1 MKTTVKLLRELH
13 NELAPHIENIR
24 KASDLI
30 EEGYLPPTSHKAL
43 DEACHFLVHEAIPH
57 IQGEDQ
63 ILYPKL
69 TELLGEDRTST
80 LMLRDHE
87 EIANLIQQ
95 IGAVHSQIVQH
106 TIGYEQARALTRLLY
121 GVYTLIKIH
130 VAREEEIIAPLLDA
144 RLSEMQIVT
153 LFDTLENVISKISFE
168 LQAVKI

>member
-1 MKTTVKLLRELH
+1 MKTTVQYLRGLH

-24 KASDLI
+24 KASDMI
-30 EEGYLPPTSHKAL
+30 EEGYLPPTCHKAL

-63 ILYPKL
+63 IFYPML
-69 TELLGEDRTST
+69 TELLGEDRTSA
-80 LMLRDHE
+80 LMQRDHE

-121 GVYTLIKIH
+121 SVYTLIKVH

-144 RLSEMQIVT
+144 RLSGTQIAS
-153 LFDTLENVISKISFE
+153 LFETLENAIGKINTE
-168 LQAVKI
+168 LQAMQI